1 MDEMS
6 RSVGEIQGRLDQLEQ
21 NITRELEDLRKSIN
35 NISAVPVS
43 EFQAKSEQLS
53 DELHRSEDNLQDI
66 SKRMSELDK
75 RLTKHESSLSWKIGE
90 FFDNAIVKAV
100 GVGFIVIAVISL
112 YATYDSQISR
122 LEAELQKTNQAISS
136 SEDK

>member
-6 RSVGEIQGRLDQLEQ
+6 RSVGEIQGRLDLLEQ
-21 NITRELEDLRKSIN
+21 NITREIDDLRKSID

-53 DELHRSEDNLQDI
+53 DEMHRNEDDLQVI
-66 SKRMSELDK
+66 SKRISDLDN
-75 RLTKHESSLSWKIGE
+75 RLTKHESSLSWKVGE

-100 GVGFIVIAVISL
+100 GVGFLAVAVLSL
-112 YATYDSQISR
+112 YVSYNSQISK
-122 LEAELQKTNQAISS
+122 LKSEIQKTNQAITSI
-136 SEDK
+136 EDK

>member
-6 RSVGEIQGRLDQLEQ
+6 RSVGEIQGRLDLLEQ
-21 NITRELEDLRKSIN
+21 NITREIEDLRKSIN

-53 DELHRSEDNLQDI
+53 DEMHRNEDDLQVI
-66 SKRMSELDK
+66 SKRISDLDN
-75 RLTKHESSLSWKIGE
+75 RLTKHESSLSWKVGE

-100 GVGFIVIAVISL
+100 GVGFLAVAVLSL
-112 YATYDSQISR
+112 YVSYNSQISK
-122 LEAELQKTNQAISS
+122 LKSEIQKTNQAITSI
-136 SEDK
+136 EDK

>member
-6 RSVGEIQGRLDQLEQ
+6 RSVGEIQGRLDLLEQ
-21 NITRELEDLRKSIN
+21 NITREIEDLRKSID

-53 DELHRSEDNLQDI
+53 DEMHRNEDDLQVI
-66 SKRMSELDK
+66 SKRISDLDN
-75 RLTKHESSLSWKIGE
+75 RLTKHESSLSWKVGE

-100 GVGFIVIAVISL
+100 GVGFLAVAVLSL
-112 YATYDSQISR
+112 YVSYNSQISK
-122 LEAELQKTNQAISS
+122 LKSEIQKTNQAITSI
-136 SEDK
+136 EDK

>member
-6 RSVGEIQGRLDQLEQ
+6 RSVGEIQGRLDLLEQ

-53 DELHRSEDNLQDI
+53 DEMHKNEDDLQGI
-66 SKRMSELDK
+66 SRRISDLDN

-90 FFDNAIVKAV
+90 FFDNAIVKAI
-100 GVGFIVIAVISL
+100 GAGFIVVAVLAL
-112 YATYDSQISR
+112 YVSYDSQISK
-122 LEAELQKTNQAISS
+122 LKAEIQKTNQAITSI
-136 SEDK
+136 EDK

>member
-6 RSVGEIQGRLDQLEQ
+6 RSVGEIQGRLDLLEQ
-21 NITRELEDLRKSIN
+21 NITREIEDLRKSIN

-53 DELHRSEDNLQDI
+53 DEMHRNEDDLQVI
-66 SKRMSELDK
+66 SKRISDLDN

-100 GVGFIVIAVISL
+100 GVGFVVIAVLSL
-112 YATYDSQISR
+112 YVSYDSQISK
-122 LEAELQKTNQAISS
+122 LEAEIQKTNQAINSI
-136 SEDK
+136 EDK